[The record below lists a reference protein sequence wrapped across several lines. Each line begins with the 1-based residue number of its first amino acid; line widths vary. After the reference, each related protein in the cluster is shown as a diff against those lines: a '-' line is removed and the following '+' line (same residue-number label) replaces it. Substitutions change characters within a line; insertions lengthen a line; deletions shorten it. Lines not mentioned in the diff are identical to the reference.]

1 MGPNL
6 HWAIRILYTNWTSIV
21 MYTKGLSDTD
31 FEYRDGTFF
40 FGPLFRYIQNGSNI
54 PTPEYYFSHPRCM
67 GITVTS
73 GIMSVPSGSGYCIVS
88 GTSDLYTYSGKFY
101 GAIGEPIIV
110 CSDKLTSLGSTS
122 AVNIL
127 THPYEGYVVEAAGA
141 VDLGVNEFAN
151 LKFTANCSGSGVMF
165 IAAYSN
171 KYTASISPEF
181 CPRTNDY
188 LLSWTSIENMTFLVN
203 DTKITTSSF
212 DNANLSELCIKSS
225 SNKYY
230 IDYDGIH
237 TDSIYSSVS
246 YPSGI
251 MLASGTSV
259 TLSATST
266 EYDFYINNV
275 PKFSNLKLV
284 VIDDETDISGVIDT
298 GTLKGLPTILPVTTG
313 SDIPCGCFIPVATF
327 SGAQQTPQFIGT
339 STRKVYTEKIPTF
352 GYIDDYEFSGVRYP
366 YSVVLSAGEYTI
378 QRTSL
383 LPDNSGFFD
392 VRIVICSDDDISGS
406 GVAVIYNQKRDSN
419 FIPYSSTDTVS
430 VGFESKSSTTETT
443 IIKNV
448 PSKVTFYGNGRVDVP
463 GGVEIQL
470 DIAGYSDIPGV
481 VDLWRDTTYLGSV
494 FANPEFSYVLYDIVI
509 PANSSSHIIAK
520 YDSNIIGSLW
530 IRGISNATV

>member
-1 MGPNL
+1 
-6 HWAIRILYTNWTSIV
+6 

-40 FGPLFRYIQNGSNI
+40 FGPLFRYVQNGSNI
-54 PTPEYYFSHPRCM
+54 PVPEYYFSHPRCM

-73 GIMSVPSGSGYCIVS
+73 GIMSVPSGSGYCMVS
-88 GTSDLYTYSGKFY
+88 GTSSLYTYSGKFY

-110 CSDKLTSLGSTS
+110 CSDRLLNLGSTN
-122 AVNIL
+122 AVNIVA
-127 THPYEGYVVEAAGA
+127 HPYQGYIVETAGA

-171 KYTASISPEF
+171 KYSASISPEF

-188 LLSWTSIENMTFLVN
+188 LLSWTSIENMKFLVN
-203 DTKITTSSF
+203 DAESTTSSF
-212 DNANLSELCIKSS
+212 DNANLSELCIKNS
-225 SNKYY
+225 SNRYY
-230 IDYDGIH
+230 VDYDGIH
-237 TDSIYSSVS
+237 TDSAYSSIS

-251 MLASGTSV
+251 MLASGTNV
-259 TLSATST
+259 TLSTTST
-266 EYDFYINNV
+266 GCNFYINNV

-284 VIDDETDISGVIDT
+284 VVDDETDISGVIAA
-298 GTLKGLPTILPVTTG
+298 GILEGLPTILPAAIG

-327 SGAQQTPQFIGT
+327 SGVQQTPQFIGT
-339 STRKVYTEKIPTF
+339 STRKVYTEKIPTI

-366 YSVVLSAGEYTI
+366 YSVVLSDGEYTI

-383 LPDNSGFFD
+383 LPDNSGYFD
-392 VRIVICSDDDISGS
+392 VRIVICSADDISGS
-406 GVAVIYNQKRDSN
+406 GVAVIYNQKRNSN

-430 VGFESKSSTTETT
+430 VGFDYKPSTTETT
-443 IIKNV
+443 ILKTV
-448 PSKVTFYGNGRVDVP
+448 PSKVTFYGNDRIDVP

-470 DIAGYSDIPGV
+470 DIAGCSDIPGV
-481 VDLWRDTTYLGSV
+481 IDLWRDTTYLGSV
-494 FANPEFSYVLYDIVI
+494 FADPGFSYVLYDIII

-520 YDSNIIGSLW
+520 YDSNIIGNLW
-530 IRGISNATV
+530 IRGTSNVTV